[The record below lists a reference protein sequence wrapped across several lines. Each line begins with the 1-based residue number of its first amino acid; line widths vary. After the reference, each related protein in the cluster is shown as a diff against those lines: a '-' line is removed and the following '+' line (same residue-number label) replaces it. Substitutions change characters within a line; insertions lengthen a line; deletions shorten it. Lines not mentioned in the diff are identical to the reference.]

1 MAYKKMTPDM
11 VSKIQAYLGLGVKIK
26 VIAKRPDV
34 DISRQTISKY
44 IKIGILTKK

>member
-11 VSKIQAYLGLGVKIK
+11 ISKIQSFFDLGIK
-26 VIAKRPDV
+26 VKVVSKRPDV

-44 IKIGILTKK
+44 IKTGVLTKK